1 MIHYEHEES
10 ENFHVQPR
18 IETDTF
24 RKRYIMNPKTVLA
37 FGMGGLC
44 LVYLVYSIFKPEKF

>member
-1 MIHYEHEES
+1 MIYYEHEEP
-10 ENFHVQPR
+10 ENSHVQPR

-24 RKRYIMNPKTVLA
+24 RKRYIMNPETVLA